1 MAKSSRPKAGKS
13 WTRGL
18 DKERVREALEE
29 ATVDANDESEQH
41 GGLLSVIE
49 DALSFPFQARVMGE
63 VVTVVGM
70 EWPENDEFGLD
81 LVCERNGKRHRIEA
95 RSVELIEPLP
105 KGHLYLAAYLA
116 WKRFL

>member
-1 MAKSSRPKAGKS
+1 MAKSPSSKSGKS

-18 DKERVREALEE
+18 NKQKVREALEE

-41 GGLLSVIE
+41 CGLL
-49 DALSFPFQARVMGE
+49 
-63 VVTVVGM
+63 TV
-70 EWPENDEFGLD
+70 
-81 LVCERNGKRHRIEA
+81 IEA

-105 KGHLYLAAYLA
+105 KGHLCLAAYLL